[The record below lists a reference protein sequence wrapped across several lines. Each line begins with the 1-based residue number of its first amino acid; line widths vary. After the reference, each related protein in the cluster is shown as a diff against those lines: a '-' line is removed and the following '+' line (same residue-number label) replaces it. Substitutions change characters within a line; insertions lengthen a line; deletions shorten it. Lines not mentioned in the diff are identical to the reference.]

1 MVSTASSS
9 RHSQEELSS
18 RIRLDM
24 PIYLLEIDI
33 NRQPKKEVN
42 LQAVNL
48 YVKRTGE
55 KEIIVE
61 HMNS

>member
-1 MVSTASSS
+1 
-9 RHSQEELSS
+9 
-18 RIRLDM
+18 M

-33 NRQPKKEVN
+33 NTQPKKEVN